1 MPVQDIDDTVLTRGS
16 NPSNPV
22 TKVEG
27 ECSCVYSDRIL
38 CVTSSIEGSKLVLK
52 HIMALTVKRFHHS
65 KRNKKGFVCEIILP
79 AFFVCLA
86 MVFTLILP
94 ALVEEPPL
102 EISPWIY
109 PTKVTAD

>member
-1 MPVQDIDDTVLTRGS
+1 MG
-16 NPSNPV
+16 
-22 TKVEG
+22 
-27 ECSCVYSDRIL
+27 RIL
-38 CVTSSIEGSKLVLK
+38 CITSSIEGSKLVLK

-109 PTKVTAD
+109 PTKVTGGQITKQRIDY